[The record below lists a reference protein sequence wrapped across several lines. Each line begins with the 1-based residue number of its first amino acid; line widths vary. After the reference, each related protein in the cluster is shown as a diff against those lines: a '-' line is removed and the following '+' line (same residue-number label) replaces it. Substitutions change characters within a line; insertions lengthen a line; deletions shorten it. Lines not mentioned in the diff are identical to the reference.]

1 MVSLGGGAS
10 SGSEFE
16 YKRIVW
22 ALIILVV
29 LPILMPLMCTP
40 VEAESEWAD
49 EISDIENTYYRQSGV
64 GATAD
69 INIWALTGIY
79 TPYEGGQHGY
89 TDDGWLYGDLI
100 ESNTPSQYDSNPYWA
115 NERFRVD
122 RASNGLY
129 YYSTAPTNSPDITN
143 KTVYS
148 AVTMDQAHK
157 SDVFFTTS
165 GKTTEGEHYY
175 YAYTGYRYAFQ
186 PLSNYTT
193 TKDGTTYEIDSKTS
207 SCSLIWYQYQ
217 SLDGISGQLTVSSR
231 DYGVSYLDSEDVIR
245 AYDSVNLTA
254 RFDMYFGNLPM
265 HLLIRLNPYA
275 VASGL
280 SVPEIW
286 NNGYW
291 SVMVYSNQDATTT
304 ALSQSYELSP
314 TKILETVFALFT
326 FDVTEKYQIEGWEGV
341 LASMVYSLSFYAVLM
356 AVALN
361 HAYLWILVGV
371 LAAIQSM
378 KFW

>member
-1 MVSLGGGAS
+1 MNFGGGAS

-16 YKRIVW
+16 YTRIVW

-29 LPILMPLMCTP
+29 MPILMPLMCTP

-100 ESNTPSQYDSNPYWA
+100 ESNAPSQYDSNPYWA
-115 NERFRVD
+115 NEKFRVD

-129 YYSTAPTNSPDITN
+129 YYSTAPTNSPDITT

-291 SVMVYSNQDATTT
+291 SVMVYSDQDATTT

-314 TKILETVFALFT
+314 TKILETVIALFT

-341 LASMVYSLSFYAVLM
+341 LASMVYSLSFYAVLL
-356 AVALN
+356 AIALN

-371 LAAIQSM
+371 LAAIQSY

>member
-280 SVPEIW
+280 SIPEIW

-291 SVMVYSNQDATTT
+291 SVMVYSDQDATTT
-304 ALSQSYELSP
+304 ALSESYELSP
-314 TKILETVFALFT
+314 DKILETVFALFT

-341 LASMVYSLSFYAVLM
+341 LASMVYSLSFYAVLL